1 LKQCPACQRTYSDIT
16 QVYCLD
22 DGSVLQKYEPAPT
35 LRIAAPVVTNNP
47 PPMIPLPMS
56 QAPIRSSRAPIYVLA
71 ALVFL
76 VFCAGIGFLLI
87 VGYSHMTQSSA
98 SGSQAAERLNSPTL
112 STQPSP
118 SPSMSPSSQALAGV
132 WRTTVI
138 ENGSNTV
145 ITVTFRANG
154 TTHYMFRFRG
164 TTSSYNGVWQYSDET
179 LFEKFPTG
187 ASGKSSIRWI
197 DSDTFELTIVDNGV
211 PSYIGL
217 KRLYKRVRP

>member
-1 LKQCPACQRTYSDIT
+1 LKQCPACHRTYSDNT

-22 DGSVLQKYEPAPT
+22 DGSVLQRYEPAPT
-35 LRIAAPVVTNNP
+35 LRIAAPLVTNNP
-47 PPMIPLPMS
+47 PPRIPPPMS
-56 QAPIRSSRAPIYVLA
+56 QAPIRSSRWPIYVLA

-76 VFCAGIGFLLI
+76 VLCAGIGFLLI

-98 SGSQAAERLNSPTL
+98 SASQTAENLNSPTP

-118 SPSMSPSSQALAGV
+118 SPSTSPSSQALVGV

-154 TTHYMFRFRG
+154 TTHYMFRARG
-164 TTSSYNGVWQYSDET
+164 TSSYNGAWQYSDET

-197 DSDTFELTIVDNGV
+197 DPDTFELTIIDNGV
-211 PSYIGL
+211 PAYIGL
-217 KRLYKRVRP
+217 KRQYKRVRP